1 MVGHADGVDVY
12 MAMRSAWSRRIPKV
26 LEKVDAYLLLRLIAL
41 ADCKDGIA
49 QEVLEKALGINQS
62 RLSKLKDKLVK
73 EKWVQAWRPKDRRQL
88 LIKTTPRAKE
98 IVADLG
104 RVLSELALLHKP
116 RPISK
121 NLKPPQ
127 KPKPP
132 MTLLELMASSRSN
145 AP

>member
-12 MAMRSAWSRRIPKV
+12 MAMRSAWARRIPKV

-73 EKWVQAWRPKDRRQL
+73 EKWVQAWRPKDRRKL

-104 RVLSELALLHKP
+104 RALTELALLHRPRPTGKNQKPPEKP
-116 RPISK
+116 RPI
-121 NLKPPQ
+121 
-127 KPKPP
+127 
-132 MTLLELMASSRSN
+132 TLLELLASSESS